1 MCFYEC
7 FPHKN
12 TLAVYNGCSY
22 QSLHSCTFSRLK
34 EKVNSNLPGL
44 LGCCLNLSKTDKF
57 TIYTPENR
65 KLRSDQYNFYDTVN
79 LQSII
84 FGKSFQYINLLGIF
98 MDAINSTSS
107 KKVFVH
113 L

>member
-1 MCFYEC
+1 M
-7 FPHKN
+7 
-12 TLAVYNGCSY
+12 
-22 QSLHSCTFSRLK
+22 
-34 EKVNSNLPGL
+34 
-44 LGCCLNLSKTDKF
+44 
-57 TIYTPENR
+57 PENR
-65 KLRSDQYNFYDTVN
+65 KLRSDQYIFYDTVN

-107 KKVFVH
+107 KRA